1 MIPVGRHADQGVVI
15 DPPRLR
21 TYTWP
26 MDERT
31 KAIKAAATVSLIGN
45 AVLAAAKI
53 GTGIFAGSLAVLGD
67 GVDSSSDVVISL
79 VALAAASIIAKPSD
93 PEHPYGHARAETTAT
108 TILAFII
115 FFAGAQL
122 FLSSFSHLLS
132 GVQRALPA
140 PLAIWVTLGSIVG
153 KFLLAWSQYSA
164 GKKTGSAMLVA
175 NGVNMR
181 SDVIIS
187 AGVLIGL
194 SLANLMGKPIID
206 SITALAVSLWVM
218 KSAVGVFREA
228 NDEIMDGRADPELY
242 RLVFEAVRAVPGAGN
257 PHRARVRKLASLY
270 DIDLDIEVDA
280 SMSVGAA
287 HEIAQAVEG
296 AIKERIDGIYDI
308 VVHIEPDGAG
318 EHEEQYGL
326 NESCLDPG
334 LDKDCPPEP

>member
-1 MIPVGRHADQGVVI
+1 VQVI
-15 DPPRLR
+15 DAPFQRA
-21 TYTWP
+21 YTEP
-26 MDERT
+26 MNDRT
-31 KAIKAAATVSLIGN
+31 KAIKAAATVSLVGN

-53 GTGIFAGSLAVLGD
+53 GTGIFAGSLAVIGD
-67 GVDSSSDVVISL
+67 GVDSSSDVVISI

-93 PEHPYGHARAETTAT
+93 REHPYGHARAETTAT

-122 FLSSFSHLLS
+122 FLSSFNYLLS
-132 GVQRALPA
+132 GVERALPA
-140 PLAIWVTLGSIVG
+140 PVAIWVTLGSIAG
-153 KFLLAWSQYSA
+153 KLLLAWSQYSA
-164 GKKTGSAMLVA
+164 GRKTGSAMLVA

-187 AGVLIGL
+187 AGVLVGL
-194 SLANLMGKPIID
+194 TLAKLLGQPIID

-242 RLVFEAVRAVPGAGN
+242 RMVFDAVRSVPGAGN

-280 SMSVGAA
+280 ATTVGAA
-287 HEIAQAVEG
+287 HEIAQAVEV
-296 AIKERIDGIYDI
+296 AIKERIDGVYDI

-326 NESCLDPG
+326 NESCLDPVAG
-334 LDKDCPPEP
+334 KECQSEH